1 LLNRWGILA
10 VLFTVRLSMSFQFQS
25 VGAVAPLMEQE
36 FHTSLADI
44 GLLIGL
50 YFTPGVAL
58 SLPGGAIG
66 QKFGDKAT
74 ALAALVLML
83 AGGLAM
89 MFFDAW
95 SGQIAGRL
103 IGGAGGV
110 LLTVQATKMV
120 ADWFAGKEIATAMA
134 AYVVSWP
141 AGIAL
146 SLLTLPAIGTAY
158 GLRAV
163 QYGVLIM
170 IVLCAV
176 LFVATYR
183 SPDSAVVASTA
194 PASAWPDRRAI
205 AAVITA
211 GLIWGVFNVGFATI
225 FSFGP
230 SMLAARGWSISAAG
244 SIISIVL
251 WISVFA
257 VPGGGVLADRSG
269 RPQTMLVAAA
279 IAGALLMLAFPRT
292 EAVLPAAI
300 ALGLVAALPA
310 GPIMSL
316 PARVLAPATR
326 SIGMGI
332 FYTMYYASMML
343 GPVAG
348 GAVAKWAGQAGAAF
362 DFGAAMMLACPVLL
376 WVFNRIA
383 PAAAKTA

>member
-1 LLNRWGILA
+1 MHNRWGILA

-25 VGAVAPLMEQE
+25 VGAIAPLMQSE
-36 FHTSLADI
+36 FHASLADI

-58 SLPGGAIG
+58 ALPGGAIG
-66 QKFGDKAT
+66 LKFGDRAT
-74 ALAALVLML
+74 AMAALALML

-89 MFFDAW
+89 MFSDAW

-120 ADWFAGKEIATAMA
+120 ADWFVGKEIATAMA

-158 GLRAV
+158 GVRAV

-176 LFVATYR
+176 LFAATYR
-183 SPDSAVVASTA
+183 SPDNPVAASTA
-194 PASAWPDRRAI
+194 AASARPDRRAT

-230 SMLAARGWSISAAG
+230 SMLAERGWSISAAG

-257 VPGGGVLADRSG
+257 VPGGGVLADRSR
-269 RPQTMLVAAA
+269 RPQTVLVAAA
-279 IAGALLMLAFPRT
+279 IGGALLMLAFPRGET
-292 EAVLPAAI
+292 VLPTAI

-348 GAVAKWAGQAGAAF
+348 GAVAKWAGNAGAAF
-362 DFGAAMMLACPVLL
+362 DFGAACMLVCPVLL

-383 PAAAKTA
+383 PAAAKAA

>member
-83 AGGLAM
+83 AGGVAM

-176 LFVATYR
+176 LFVTTYR
-183 SPDSAVVASTA
+183 SPDSAVVASTV
-194 PASAWPDRRAI
+194 PVSAWPDRRAI

-362 DFGAAMMLACPVLL
+362 DFGAAMMLVCPVLL

>member
-1 LLNRWGILA
+1 
-10 VLFTVRLSMSFQFQS
+10 
-25 VGAVAPLMEQE
+25 MEWP
-36 FHTSLADI
+36 DR
-44 GLLIGL
+44 G
-50 YFTPGVAL
+50 TP
-58 SLPGGAIG
+58 
-66 QKFGDKAT
+66 
-74 ALAALVLML
+74 
-83 AGGLAM
+83 
-89 MFFDAW
+89 
-95 SGQIAGRL
+95 

-158 GLRAV
+158 GVRAV

-176 LFVATYR
+176 LFAATYR
-183 SPDSAVVASTA
+183 SPDSPVAASTA
-194 PASAWPDRRAI
+194 VASARPDRRAT
-205 AAVITA
+205 AAVIMA

-230 SMLAARGWSISAAG
+230 SMLTERGWSISAAG

-257 VPGGGVLADRSG
+257 VPGGGVLADRSR
-269 RPQTMLVAAA
+269 RPQTVLVAAA
-279 IAGALLMLAFPRT
+279 IGGAILMLAFPRGET
-292 EAVLPAAI
+292 VLPTAI

-332 FYTMYYASMML
+332 FYTMYYAL
-343 GPVAG
+343 DD
-348 GAVAKWAGQAGAAF
+348 AGAGRRRRGGQMGRQCRRRLRFRRRLHA
-362 DFGAAMMLACPVLL
+362 GLPGVALGLQ
-376 WVFNRIA
+376 
-383 PAAAKTA
+383 PARAGCGKNGLMHTAVTTR

>member
-1 LLNRWGILA
+1 LHNRWGILA

-25 VGAVAPLMEQE
+25 VGAVAPLMQSE
-36 FHTSLADI
+36 FHSSLADI

-58 SLPGGAIG
+58 ALPGGAIG

-74 ALAALVLML
+74 VMGALLLML

-89 MFFDAW
+89 MFSDVWA
-95 SGQIAGRL
+95 GQIAGRL

-158 GLRAV
+158 GVRAV

-183 SPDSAVVASTA
+183 SPDSPVVASTV
-194 PASAWPDRRAI
+194 PASARPDRRAI
-205 AAVITA
+205 AAVIIA

-230 SMLAARGWSISAAG
+230 SMLAERGWSISAAG

-257 VPGGGVLADRSG
+257 VPGGGILADRSG
-269 RPQTMLVAAA
+269 RPQTVLVAAA
-279 IAGALLMLAFPRT
+279 IGGALLMFAFPRGET
-292 EAVLPAAI
+292 VLPAAI

-332 FYTMYYASMML
+332 FYTMYYGSMML

-348 GAVAKWAGQAGAAF
+348 GAVAKWAGNAAAAF
-362 DFGAAMMLACPVLL
+362 DFGAAMMLVCPVLL
-376 WVFNRIA
+376 WGFNRIA

>member
-1 LLNRWGILA
+1 MRNRWGILA

-25 VGAVAPLMEQE
+25 VAAIAPLMQSE
-36 FHTSLADI
+36 FHATAVDI

-50 YFTPGVAL
+50 YFTPGIAL
-58 SLPGGAIG
+58 ALPGGAIG

-74 ALAALVLML
+74 VLAALLLMF
-83 AGGLAM
+83 AGSLTMIFSG
-89 MFFDAW
+89 AW

-103 IGGAGGV
+103 IGGAGGAM
-110 LLTVQATKMV
+110 LTVQATKMV

-134 AYVVSWP
+134 VYVVSWP

-163 QYGVLIM
+163 QYGVLIV

-176 LFVATYR
+176 LFIPGYR
-183 SPDSAVVASTA
+183 SPDNPIVVSTA
-194 PASAWPDRRAI
+194 PASTRPDRRAT
-205 AAVITA
+205 AAVIMA

-230 SMLAARGWSISAAG
+230 LMLAGRGWSISAAG

-257 VPGGGVLADRSG
+257 VPGGGVLADRSR
-269 RPQTMLVAAA
+269 RPQTVLVAAA
-279 IAGALLMLAFPRT
+279 IGGALLMLVFPRI

-332 FYTMYYASMML
+332 FYTMYYGAMML

-348 GAVAKWAGQAGAAF
+348 GAVAKWAGNAGAAF
-362 DFGAAMMLACPVLL
+362 DFGAAMMLVCPLLL
-376 WVFNRIA
+376 WGFNAIA

>member
-1 LLNRWGILA
+1 LRSRWAILA
-10 VLFTVRLSMSFQFQS
+10 VLFAVRATMAFQFQS
-25 VGAVAPLMEQE
+25 VAAVAPLLSNE
-36 FHTSLADI
+36 FGVGLADI
-44 GLLIGL
+44 GVLIGL
-50 YFTPGVAL
+50 YFAPGVVLA
-58 SLPGGAIG
+58 LPGGAIG
-66 QKFGDKAT
+66 QRFGDKKT
-74 ALAALVLML
+74 VLGALLLML
-83 AGGLAM
+83 AGSLVMALSSS
-89 MFFDAW
+89 W
-95 SGQIAGRL
+95 NVQIAGRL
-103 IGGAGGV
+103 VSGAGGV
-110 LLTVQATKMV
+110 ILSVQMTKMLT
-120 ADWFAGKEIATAMA
+120 DWFAGKEIATAMA

-158 GLRAV
+158 GVRAV

-176 LFVATYR
+176 LFAATYR
-183 SPDSAVVASTA
+183 SPDSPVAASTA
-194 PASAWPDRRAI
+194 SARPDRRAT

-230 SMLAARGWSISAAG
+230 SMLAERGWSISAAG

-269 RPQTMLVAAA
+269 RPQTVLVAAA
-279 IAGALLMLAFPRT
+279 IAGALLMFAFPRGET
-292 EAVLPAAI
+292 VLPTAI

-348 GAVAKWAGQAGAAF
+348 GAVAKWAGNAGAAF
-362 DFGAAMMLACPVLL
+362 DFGAACMLVCPLLL

-383 PAAAKTA
+383 PAAAKAA